1 MPYRT
6 FPEVKRDDKFTSLW
20 FPPGEKEIT
29 SSPKLIK
36 YYNLVENT
44 HYFVVPPP
52 QTKTSQTRTQRK
64 YIIYPEGEKFLQHG
78 KIKREIEQLSE
89 RKISE
94 STNCVERK
102 STDNTTYD
110 ECSKQNEADL
120 EQLKNIKT
128 EQNNYT
134 ADYSQK
140 QDHFHNELVEIVTN
154 VSEFVE
160 KMKSLDFKGVIN
172 KLENKNTL
180 Y

>member
-6 FPEVKRDDKFTSLW
+6 FLEVKRDDKFTSLW

-36 YYNLVENT
+36 HYNLVENT

-64 YIIYPEGEKFLQHG
+64 YIMYPEGEKFLQDE
-78 KIKREIEQLSE
+78 KIKRETQQLS
-89 RKISE
+89 
-94 STNCVERK
+94 ERK

-110 ECSKQNEADL
+110 ECFKQSEADL

-128 EQNNYT
+128 NNCT

-140 QDHFHNELVEIVTN
+140 QDHFDNELVEMVTN
-154 VSEFVE
+154 VSEFVD

>member
-6 FPEVKRDDKFTSLW
+6 FSEVKNDKKYRSLW
-20 FPPGEKEIT
+20 FPPGKQEIR
-29 SSPKLIK
+29 SSPKFIK
-36 YYNLVENT
+36 EYKLVENT

-52 QTKTSQTRTQRK
+52 QTKTSQTRTQRT
-64 YIIYPEGEKFLQHG
+64 YWLYPEGEKFLQDE
-78 KIKREIEQLSE
+78 KIKRETQQLSE
-89 RKISE
+89 RKMSE

-102 STDNTTYD
+102 SPDNTTYD
-110 ECSKQNEADL
+110 ECSKQSEADL

-128 EQNNYT
+128 EQNNCT

-140 QDHFHNELVEIVTN
+140 QDHFDNELVGILTN

-160 KMKSLDFKGVIN
+160 KMKPFDFKGVIN